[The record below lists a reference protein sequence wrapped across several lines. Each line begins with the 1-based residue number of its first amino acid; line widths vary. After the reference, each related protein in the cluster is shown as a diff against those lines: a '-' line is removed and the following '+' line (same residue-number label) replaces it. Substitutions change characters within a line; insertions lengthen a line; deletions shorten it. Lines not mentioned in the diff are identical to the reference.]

1 MRGLAAQETGGQV
14 VTGHLTIAIISSG
27 RHQRLVPSNPAIR
40 SFDFRE
46 DSFWCHS
53 ETNNGMIWVRSLRLD
68 CTELAT

>member
-14 VTGHLTIAIISSG
+14 VTSPSPSSG

-46 DSFWCHS
+46 DSFWCHN
-53 ETNNGMIWVRSLRLD
+53 ETNNGMIWARYLRLN
-68 CTELAT
+68 CTKLDS